1 MDEHT
6 LVLIDWVDIT
16 ATAGWE
22 PACEVEPTAVQ
33 TLGWLASEDSKVIK
47 VGNSLG
53 EDGEIY
59 GISAIPQG
67 CVIGTTVL
75 HATPVSRST
84 AEATPSSLSPQHQQ
98 DTSTYPRLA

>member
-1 MDEHT
+1 MDKHT
-6 LVLIDWVDIT
+6 LLLIDWLDIT

-22 PACEVEPTAVQ
+22 PAGEVEPTQVQ
-33 TLGWLASEDSKVIK
+33 TLGWLAFEDSKVIK

-67 CVIGTTVL
+67 CVIGTTIL
-75 HATPVSRST
+75 HATEVSRRAVA
-84 AEATPSSLSPQHQQ
+84 AELPTPSLQHQQ
-98 DTSTYPRLA
+98 DKPTALQSV